1 MAWKP
6 AISTRI
12 IRTRVSVPVLLLL
25 ITLLLISAFAGCSG
39 GSSATPSGAVPIV
52 SIRSVVP
59 VNLLSL
65 PLHSQ
70 SANPEE
76 TAASSYCSAIEED
89 SALLNSEAIGFANA
103 EAEVVSDGCA
113 AYSADDVSSL
123 YLTFLRGNRVR
134 ESVHIGPVTT
144 PQGTISLTDIALSP
158 SGALWGIDDTSALYR
173 IDPVTAAARYIG
185 LVGAVVNGLV
195 VGTDGTI
202 YASGFQSLYTINPT
216 TGAGTRIGQNTGFG
230 SEGDLAFSSN
240 GVLYMSATGNVLV
253 RLNTSNGIGTE
264 IGQIGYSNVFGLGFS
279 IDTLYGETAGSQ
291 LITIDPATGAG
302 TLVVSDDGVASNG
315 MAVPTTVSS
324 QAGRWLSPVATALA
338 TPHEAFSSITETIV
352 NGVITAGIVVFITFP
367 AQIFNATLDEN
378 YAEILAMWRRFMWRL
393 WRKRHRPASKRE
405 RSPSEVRKRE
415 FVALSTVVVV
425 GSIVGGFRDPSFG
438 FNLAS
443 VANFL
448 GTVLCL
454 VVLIAVPAAVAVG
467 YRWVRRK
474 PTHFIPRAI
483 PAGLPIAVFSVVVSR
498 LTHFEP
504 GYLYGLVCG
513 IAFAHKLVKSQEA
526 FVVTFE
532 SLATLAVSVAA
543 WLAFV
548 PVDRSALEPGS
559 GFGVALLDDFL
570 ASVLVG
576 GLVGIAIGMLPLRFL
591 PGGTVYEW
599 SRKAWAAMFGIA
611 MFGIVA
617 IMLRPSAGP
626 VRPGAAPIVTTI
638 VLFVVFGGVSL
649 LFRQY
654 FARRH
659 GRRDEESR
667 VTAPTGLG
675 RIR

>member
-12 IRTRVSVPVLLLL
+12 RISFSLPVLLLL
-25 ITLLLISAFAGCSG
+25 VCAIAGCSRG
-39 GSSATPSGAVPIV
+39 ASGTLAGAVPT
-52 SIRSVVP
+52 SSAGSVAHGD
-59 VNLLSL
+59 LLSL
-65 PLHSQ
+65 TVDRHSTNLEAA
-70 SANPEE
+70 S
-76 TAASSYCSAIEED
+76 ASSYCSLIEENIG
-89 SALLNSEAIGFANA
+89 LGNSSAIGGFAKA
-103 EAEVVSDGCA
+103 EAEAVSDGCA
-113 AYSADDVSSL
+113 AYSVDDVSSL
-123 YLTFLRGNRVR
+123 YLTFIRGTRAG
-134 ESVHIGPVTT
+134 ESVHIGPVTAS
-144 PQGTISLTDIALSP
+144 QGRVSLTDIALSP
-158 SGALWGIDDTSALYR
+158 SGVLWGIDDTSAFYK
-173 IDPVTAAARYIG
+173 IDPVSAAARYIG

-202 YASGFQSLYTINPT
+202 YASGFQSLYTINAT
-216 TGAGTRIGQNTGFG
+216 TGVGTRVGGDTNFG
-230 SEGDLAFSSN
+230 SEGDLAFSSD

-253 RLNTSNGIGTE
+253 RLDTSNGNGVE
-264 IGQIGYSNVFGLGFS
+264 IGQIGYSNVYGIGFS
-279 IDTLYGETAGSQ
+279 FGSLYGETSSDQ
-291 LITIDPATGAG
+291 LIVINQATGRA
-302 TLVVSDDGVASNG
+302 TLVAKNDGVASNG
-315 MAVPTTVSS
+315 MAVPPTVSS
-324 QAGRWLSPVATALA
+324 HVARWLSPIGTALA
-338 TPHEAFSSITETIV
+338 TPHQAFSSIPDTIV
-352 NGVITAGIVVFITFP
+352 NGLITAGVVVFITFP

-378 YAEILAMWRRFMWRL
+378 YVEILAMWRRLMWRL
-393 WRKRHRPASKRE
+393 WRKRHRAATKPQ
-405 RSPSEVRKRE
+405 RSPSEERKRAY
-415 FVALSTVVVV
+415 VALSTVVAV
-425 GSIVGGFRDPSFG
+425 GSVVGGFRDPDFG

-448 GTVLCL
+448 STVLCL
-454 VVLIAVPAAVAVG
+454 VVLIAVPAALAVG

-474 PTHFIPRAI
+474 PTHFSPRAI
-483 PAGLPIAVFSVVVSR
+483 PAGIAIAVLSVLVSR

-513 IAFAHKLVKSQEA
+513 ITFAHKLAKGQEA
-526 FVVTFE
+526 FVVTLE

-559 GFGVALLDDFL
+559 GFGVAVLDDFL

-599 SRKAWAAMFGIA
+599 RRKVWAALFGMAMFGI
-611 MFGIVA
+611 IA

-638 VLFVVFGGVSL
+638 VLFVVFGGISVV
-649 LFRQY
+649 FRQY

-659 GRRDEESR
+659 GRPDEESR

-675 RIR
+675 RMR